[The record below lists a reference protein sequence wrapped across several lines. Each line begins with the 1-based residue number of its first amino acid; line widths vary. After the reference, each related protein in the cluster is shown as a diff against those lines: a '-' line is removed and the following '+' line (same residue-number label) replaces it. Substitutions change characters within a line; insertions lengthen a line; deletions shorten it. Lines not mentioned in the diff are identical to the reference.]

1 MAQIV
6 YKWNPR
12 PGFDFKGNPQEI
24 GEHIEELATATGSV
38 TPVALVEDARNPASP
53 LHENFDWD
61 DSTAAGSWR
70 EHTAR
75 NLIGSLV
82 VVKVNEKQVSG
93 TVRAFVS
100 VRVANEPGVYKPIV
114 TVMED
119 AELRKQMMERAR
131 QELHQWRNRYADL
144 QEFSKV
150 FKAVDELL
158 PVLSLAA

>member
-1 MAQIV
+1 MATVV

-12 PGFDFKGNPQEI
+12 PGFDFKGDAQVI
-24 GEHIEELATATGSV
+24 GEHLEELATASGSV
-38 TPVALVEDARNPASP
+38 TPVTIVEDARNPASP

-61 DSTAAGSWR
+61 DTTAAGSWR

-82 VVKVNEKQVSG
+82 VVKVNEKQVAG

-100 VRVANEPGVYKPIV
+100 VRVGNQPGTYQPIV
-114 TVMED
+114 NVMED
-119 AELRKQMMERAR
+119 AELRKQLMERAR

-150 FKAVDELL
+150 FRAVDELL
-158 PVLSLAA
+158 PMLRLVA

>member
-1 MAQIV
+1 MATVV

-12 PGFDFKGNPQEI
+12 PGFDFKGDAQTI
-24 GEHIEELATATGSV
+24 GEHLEKLATTTGSV
-38 TPVALVEDARNPASP
+38 TPGTVVKDARNPKSP
-53 LHENFDWD
+53 LH
-61 DSTAAGSWR
+61 DSFEWNNTAAAESWR

-82 VVKVNEKQVSG
+82 VVKVNEKQVAG

-100 VRVANEPGVYKPIV
+100 VRAGSNPGTYQPIV

-119 AELRKQMMERAR
+119 AELRKQLLDRAR

-144 QEFSKV
+144 AEFSKV
-150 FKAVDELL
+150 FKVVDELL
-158 PVLSLAA
+158 PVLHRIA